1 MEIWNL
7 RFITRWRVR
16 CKYYLREFKEDT
28 QFVMRMADQRKVQPL
43 GLIRNLKIDLA
54 NYDYKIS
61 RTILNMENGIEAYSM
76 LSGKTMVKTSE
87 RAS

>member
-1 MEIWNL
+1 M
-7 RFITRWRVR
+7 V
-16 CKYYLREFKEDT
+16 
-28 QFVMRMADQRKVQPL
+28 DQRKVQPL

-76 LSGKTMVKTSE
+76 LFGKTMVKTSE